1 MSGNCGTE
9 VSYKRPPVPSGNTSD
24 DAELYGLDVEEIDG
38 PRHRLV
44 PTSLSPFILSNL
56 LPFFTQAMSSAP
68 QSNFS
73 SPPSASS
80 TPREGNNRRG
90 CVKVPCDDCI
100 QRASD
105 GGNNAFTQLCEQ
117 CMRSLHRPRRRQ
129 RQAPTAN
136 KVRRHTN
143 AIIDTALG
151 LHTDPVTLPWSE
163 DRQTQHAL
171 QFFVQ
176 HSAPQLAGYFDS
188 PFWQRTLLQSGRH
201 EPAVKHAIAAIGAL
215 HERLLMGA
223 EETDASH
230 RRHTRFALEQCNKSI
245 QHLTTPT
252 EGKDHPDL
260 RLMLTTCV
268 LFTCFEAM
276 QGHCEQAIAHATQGY
291 GLLKQYATAPE
302 TNPCEAGTFA
312 VELDQ
317 LCLTMQRL
325 QTQSKGLMGKDYGI
339 SLNSD
344 KKDIPKPVRFDTLRD
359 ARVTLEQVI
368 NRLAIFFL
376 DLDLNDNFYDLVC
389 SNAEKFLSF
398 APWLK
403 AWEEAFSRLL
413 AEKQNTMTP
422 NERKGAMVLKAHH
435 LVCEI
440 LSNVDLSEGELGWD
454 KFHGEFTAILD
465 LAKAVLEDG
474 PQPVTRQT
482 SPKTELC
489 FSLGIVDPLYEV
501 CARCRDPAL
510 RRRALDL
517 LARHPRQDCMW
528 SSWSAWKVG
537 KYLMQLEEEPGSSP
551 PLEAGD
557 IKAADRISE
566 AWVDF
571 SASSDGVGHLKYK
584 RTTPQRNPR
593 EALNPGLFAENPSR
607 RQLGQEIDFAHAML
621 GSNFLDAQ
629 GTPTASGN
637 PSARLGSTPTLSRS
651 NSQSEQLSPKE
662 T

>member
-1 MSGNCGTE
+1 MASPKANSSSSS
-9 VSYKRPPVPSGNTSD
+9 VS
-24 DAELYGLDVEEIDG
+24 
-38 PRHRLV
+38 
-44 PTSLSPFILSNL
+44 
-56 LPFFTQAMSSAP
+56 
-68 QSNFS
+68 
-73 SPPSASS
+73 SS
-80 TPREGNNRRG
+80 TRREESNRRSS
-90 CVKVPCDDCI
+90 VQVPCNECI

-105 GGNNAFTQLCEQ
+105 GGGNAYIQLCEQ
-117 CMRSLHRPRRRQ
+117 CMRSLHKPRRRH
-129 RQAPTAN
+129 RPASTA
-136 KVRRHTN
+136 KRVRRHSN

-151 LHTDPVTLPWSE
+151 LQIDPVTLPWSE
-163 DRQTQHAL
+163 DPQTQHAL

-223 EETDASH
+223 EEADTSH
-230 RRHTRFALEQCNKSI
+230 KRQTRFALEQCNKSI
-245 QHLTTPT
+245 QHLTAPV

-302 TNPCEAGTFA
+302 ANPREAGTFA

-325 QTQSKGLMGKDYGI
+325 QTQSKGLMGKDYGVI
-339 SLNSD
+339 LDND
-344 KKDIPKPVRFDTLRD
+344 TMDIPKPTHFDSLRD
-359 ARVTLEQVI
+359 ARVALEKVI

-403 AWEEAFSRLL
+403 AWEEAFTKLL
-413 AEKQNTMTP
+413 TERKDIMTP

-454 KFHGEFTAILD
+454 KFHSEFTAILD

-474 PQPVTRQT
+474 PQPDTRQS

-537 KYLMQLEEEPGSSP
+537 KYLMQLEEETGTSP

-557 IKAADRISE
+557 IKAADRVSE

-571 SASSDGVGHLKYK
+571 SESSDGVGRLKYK
-584 RTTPQRNPR
+584 RIAPQHNPR
-593 EALNPGLFAENPSR
+593 AALNPGLFAGDANG
-607 RQLGQEIDFAHAML
+607 RQLGQDIDFAHAML

-629 GTPTASGN
+629 GTPTVGGT
-637 PSARLGSTPTLSRS
+637 PARLGSTPTLSGT
-651 NSQSEQLSPKE
+651 NSQAERSSPRD